1 MTFHDIFNFRAR
13 KKKKISDYFSFS
25 GDFPF
30 LSFSNVVSLSFCKI
44 QIGRGYTGRWA
55 GGNKARS
62 RADLGRTD
70 GQGNRSTD
78 NAHEFRP
85 IDGKTDITNNFWNSL
100 QGTFF
105 FQSVFFSALAI
116 RRNFLTNTLK
126 RQKRKPRIMWIDFHS
141 SASTCTGLCG
151 GKIHGSVS

>member
-13 KKKKISDYFSFS
+13 KKKKFSDYFSFS

-105 FQSVFFSALAI
+105 FQSVFF
-116 RRNFLTNTLK
+116 F
-126 RQKRKPRIMWIDFHS
+126 
-141 SASTCTGLCG
+141 STCYTAEFFDEYS
-151 GKIHGSVS
+151 KETEKKTKNHVD